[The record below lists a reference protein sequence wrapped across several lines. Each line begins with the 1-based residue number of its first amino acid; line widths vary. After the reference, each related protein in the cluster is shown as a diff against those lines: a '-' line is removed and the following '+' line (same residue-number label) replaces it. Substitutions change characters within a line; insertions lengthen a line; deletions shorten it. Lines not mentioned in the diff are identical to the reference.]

1 MMQPVALAQQLQN
14 LKNLLTA
21 PPHFLI
27 LQGFGTGNLAVNAE
41 LIALFD
47 EFYAQGCVAI
57 LSTQVP
63 FGRTDQRYAVAAWT
77 TQAKI
82 IVSDCLGH
90 ADLYAKALKMYLQY
104 PSAEA
109 RFSHWHDL
117 G

>member
-1 MMQPVALAQQLQN
+1 
-14 LKNLLTA
+14 
-21 PPHFLI
+21 
-27 LQGFGTGNLAVNAE
+27 VNAE